1 MSEEKKAIE
10 LNDEDLEKV
19 SGGDSALEQMQNMDP
34 DKDTIQELE
43 NATYFNSGS
52 IIYYNG
58 KTYYATSEIL
68 ENPAT
73 GNLVVVYV
81 TRDDSEAKLFVRY
94 Q

>member
-1 MSEEKKAIE
+1 MSKENKTLELKDEE
-10 LNDEDLEKV
+10 LSKV

-43 NATYFNSGS
+43 NSTYFNSGS

-58 KTYYATSEIL
+58 KTYYATDEYL
-68 ENPAT
+68 TNPAT

-81 TRDDSEAKLFVRY
+81 TRDSSEAKLFVRY